1 MPVQRISPFDLQD
14 AETYHQMGRPDV
26 KRVLVEGD
34 SWMSMF
40 LPRDGNLVTWLQS
53 RHDVVVLDLSYPGD
67 TLADMASNS
76 QFELFER
83 LTQDARH
90 GWPFDAILLN
100 GGGNDVIH
108 HDLPEILGARNSRRA
123 RQKRGVARINETA
136 LAGALERVRRNFL
149 KFMDSRNASGLNAD
163 CPILTCSYDFV
174 TPRDCPA
181 RLLGVPVKGPWI
193 KPRMESVG
201 VDSPNEQ
208 KEIADYLLRAFLER
222 VLQSLAEDGQ
232 NNFHVL
238 NTQGTLTPARPTDTQ
253 SAGDWADEIHP
264 SGQGWSKL
272 AARLGPALDAIL
284 DS

>member
-1 MPVQRISPFDLQD
+1 MPVHRINPFDLQD
-14 AETYHQMGRPDV
+14 AETYHQMGRPGV

-34 SWMSMF
+34 SWMSMV
-40 LPRDGNLVTWLQS
+40 LPRDGNLITWLQS

-67 TLADMASNS
+67 TLAEMASDS

-83 LTQDARH
+83 LTLDERH

-108 HDLPEILGARNSRRA
+108 HPLPEILGARGRRRSQA
-123 RQKRGVARINETA
+123 MRGIQRINESA
-136 LAGALERVRRNFL
+136 LARALQGVRDNLL
-149 KFMDSRNASGLNAD
+149 KFIDARNTSGINAE
-163 CPILTCSYDFV
+163 CPILASSYDFV

-201 VDSPNEQ
+201 VDSPKEQ
-208 KEIADYLLRAFLER
+208 KEITDYLLRAFLER
-222 VLQSLAEDGQ
+222 VLQPLAEDAQ

-272 AARLGPALDAIL
+272 AARLGPALDALL